1 MGYVTRPDRMFS
13 ICIGG
18 GRFYATGSSRD
29 GTHKRRLDLSHLVGT
44 LPTAALMRIAD
55 RWGVAHGYIQRYRR
69 PASFRR
75 FCRRLRRH
83 GCTHP
88 DANQYGRCARCGWK
102 LGEEGAE

>member
-1 MGYVTRPDRMFS
+1 GYVTRPDRMFS
-13 ICIGG
+13 VTIGG
-18 GRFYATGSSRD
+18 GRFYATGGRLD
-29 GTHKRRLDLSHLVGT
+29 GTQRRRLDLSHLVDT

-75 FCRRLRRH
+75 FCRRLRRN

-88 DANQYGRCARCGWK
+88 EANQYGRCARCGIK
-102 LGEEGAE
+102 L